1 MKNEKEKFYNLTE
14 VNHYLGEEESI
25 SINNDYDDI
34 LKKFLKNLIKN
45 FGGEFGG
52 YFKGYFSEKLEND
65 LDGVNSWEDFFKFA
79 ENHPQII
86 KESEGLDNFYV
97 CVYDKNKR
105 IKTISEYKLLKEIY
119 NKDRKSLNKAIWNK

>member
-14 VNHYLGEEESI
+14 VNHYLGEEKSI

-52 YFKGYFSEKLEND
+52 YFEGYFSEKLEND

-86 KESEGLDNFYV
+86 KESEELDNFYV

-105 IKTISEYKLLKEIY
+105 IKTISEYELLKEIY